1 MIKTNDTIAKNKSK
15 QILYSSRELAK
26 SFLCSNLHPDSK
38 YINKHCVDDS
48 YGKAVDT
55 NLLEAYWDNQE
66 RDTHKVSHVLY
77 EGHEVAARTLSLS
90 FFVDTGSP
98 VKVARV
104 WLALVKPRLDRVDGI
119 VVKNWL
125 EIVLVLISLRRLV
138 LVSQSTLVTCNRSIH
153 VVILVLVVIRVSI
166 RMEPLTINVIHLLF

>member
-1 MIKTNDTIAKNKSK
+1 M
-15 QILYSSRELAK
+15 
-26 SFLCSNLHPDSK
+26 
-38 YINKHCVDDS
+38 
-48 YGKAVDT
+48 
-55 NLLEAYWDNQE
+55 
-66 RDTHKVSHVLY
+66 SHVLY
-77 EGHEVAARTLSLS
+77 EGHEVAAWTLSLS

-104 WLALVKPRLDRVDGI
+104 WLALVKPRLDRVDNI

-153 VVILVLVVIRVSI
+153 VVILVLVVIGVSI
-166 RMEPLTINVIHLLF
+166 GMEPLTINVIHLLFRIIKGYSCLMVNILRAHGNLLLLRIEVDVELLESLLVAGELRLKLLLCLSPHAL